1 LGKLRYFMYNAPMN
15 RRERLENTIA
25 GLRADRV
32 PVALWRHF
40 PGDDQRAAD
49 FAASIVDYQQRFD
62 WDFVVIPA
70 ASTYSV
76 ADYSLQ
82 TDWAGDL
89 IGDRQVVKHR
99 VERSLDWTDIR
110 TLDPERGEL
119 GKHMEVIRLV
129 AGQLGDA
136 VPLLMPVYSPLAQ
149 AERLAGR
156 DLLLQHL
163 RTQPDRVH
171 SGLNSLTETTLRYLE
186 ALRRTGVSG
195 ILYVAEHATHES
207 LSEAEYAV
215 FGLPY
220 DRKIMAELSERWW
233 LNLLQL
239 GGTSPMFHLIK
250 DYPVQGVGWRT
261 FDNHPDLPQGKSQIL
276 GAVCGGLSRWDD
288 LQHGTPSTIRATIHS
303 ALQTVNERRMIVTAE
318 SFVPLTVPLSNLRAV
333 RAAVELTRGSA

>member
-1 LGKLRYFMYNAPMN
+1 MYNASMN

-25 GLRADRV
+25 GLRTDRV

-40 PGDDQRAAD
+40 PGDDQRVAD
-49 FAASIVDYQQRFD
+49 FAASIVDYQRRFD

-70 ASTYSV
+70 ASTYSI
-76 ADYSLQ
+76 ADYSVQ
-82 TDWAGDL
+82 TGWSGDL
-89 IGDRQVVKHR
+89 MGDRQVLKHM

-129 AGQLGDA
+129 ADQLSEE

-156 DLLLQHL
+156 SLLLQHI
-163 RTQPDRVH
+163 RTQPDRVR
-171 SGLNSLTETTLRYLE
+171 SGLNALTESTLRYLE
-186 ALRRTGVSG
+186 ALRRTSISGVFY
-195 ILYVAEHATHES
+195 ITEHATHES

-220 DRKIMAELSERWW
+220 DRKILAELSERWW
-233 LNLLQL
+233 LNLLQV
-239 GGTSPMFHLIK
+239 GGASPMFNLIK
-250 DYPVQGVGWRT
+250 DYPVQGVSWRT
-261 FDNHPDLPQGKSQIL
+261 FDNKPDLPQGKSLIL
-276 GAVCGGLSRWDD
+276 GAVCGGLNGWDD
-288 LQHGTPSTIRATIHS
+288 LQNGTPSTIRATVHG

-318 SFVPLTVPLSNLRAV
+318 SFIPLTVPLSNLRAV